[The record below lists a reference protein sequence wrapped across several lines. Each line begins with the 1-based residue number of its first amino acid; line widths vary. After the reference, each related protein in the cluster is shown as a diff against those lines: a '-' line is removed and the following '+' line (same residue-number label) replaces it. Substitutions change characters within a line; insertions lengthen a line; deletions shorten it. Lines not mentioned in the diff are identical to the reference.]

1 MNKTQTAF
9 LVLIGGMCG
18 TFARYWLSEA
28 GGEAG
33 YSDFESLA
41 AVNTAGAF
49 LLGFLG
55 SVLSESKSDF
65 TAALNAFCG
74 TGFLGSFTTFSF
86 LAVLIEA
93 MHAEKAALCM
103 GLSIVLGLAAC
114 FIGMRLGAA
123 LLRARKGGD
132 ESHG

>member
-1 MNKTQTAF
+1 MTKTKTAL
-9 LVLIGGMCG
+9 LVFAGGMCG
-18 TFARYWLSEA
+18 TFARYWLSDA
-28 GGEAG
+28 GAAAG
-33 YSDFESLA
+33 YTDFESLA

-55 SVLSESKSDF
+55 SALSQSKSDLA
-65 TAALNAFCG
+65 AALDAFCG

-114 FIGMRLGAA
+114 FIGMRLGA
-123 LLRARKGGD
+123 LLSAGKGGGQA
-132 ESHG
+132 HA